1 MMDKRLLAVTL
12 STIFALAACG
22 GSDNNASVAAQQ
34 ASAASGA
41 SSPASEVASPSAES
55 PEAAASEVAPVEMGS
70 APENPLPAE
79 CADVVRKQEAC
90 WSKMNFDKDGLA
102 QAEMDLSQWKKQL
115 NALGSSEA
123 QVEACQKAAKLFDEA
138 KDGSCPK
145 IELK

>member
-1 MMDKRLLAVTL
+1 MMNKNLLAVTL
-12 STIFALAACG
+12 SAIFALAACG
-22 GSDNNASVAAQQ
+22 GSGNNASVAPQQ

-41 SSPASEVASPSAES
+41 SSPASDAAAPSS
-55 PEAAASEVAPVEMGS
+55 EAVASEVSSVEMGS